1 MLFNVNLALYIIMSC
16 VNSAKLLPD
25 GSYNY
30 CCGTGGQVHDE
41 HFAGLD
47 PGFQIILKRLDK
59 VDASLSAIKSDIQSS
74 SNKLT
79 ELEEIVTGESL
90 YDEMKDRMNRE
101 NFIIYNF
108 DDSVNAA
115 ATDSVNIKKLLE
127 NTKLVIP
134 FNFDYLKVFRLGRDF
149 VEGKNRLV
157 KVVMKSSD
165 NVHWIYHH
173 SSEIFKIMFL
183 SVVILQ
189 KNNKLTCKNLKM
201 K

>member
-1 MLFNVNLALYIIMSC
+1 MHSKI
-16 VNSAKLLPD
+16 SAKLLPD

-115 ATDSVNIKKLLE
+115 ATDSVNIKNCSRIQSFSDLTKKQQAHMQKLKNEVKDRSDKGEKDL
-127 NTKLVIP
+127 KIKHIRGKP
-134 FNFDYLKVFRLGRDF
+134 DYVLLM
-149 VEGKNRLV
+149 NMTL
-157 KVVMKSSD
+157 
-165 NVHWIYHH
+165 
-173 SSEIFKIMFL
+173 
-183 SVVILQ
+183 
-189 KNNKLTCKNLKM
+189 
-201 K
+201 